1 MPSPGWEGP
10 LAEDGGRENARR
22 SRFYADRLVLWAIP
36 MTRALRAQSPFHCLK
51 IFRKWTLKLHP
62 LACER
67 VRECE
72 RGGMKTQART
82 WLCAS
87 IEDIADNGMS

>member
-1 MPSPGWEGP
+1 MPAVSAST
-10 LAEDGGRENARR
+10 LTALCSGRFA
-22 SRFYADRLVLWAIP
+22 
-36 MTRALRAQSPFHCLK
+36 MTKALRAQSPFHCLK

-62 LACER
+62 LSCER
-67 VRECE
+67 VRECK